1 MTARRVV
8 VTGCGAVTPLGDLP
22 SSLAALTEGRSAV
35 APPALLDAS
44 PFAARLGAEVSGFD
58 ARAHF
63 RKPKALKLT
72 DRRTRLAVAAAAMA
86 VDDAGLPAEAL
97 EAAGVLLGTAS
108 SDLLAADL
116 ARALAPDPDRRSA
129 VDVPFFAGRVLDG
142 LNPLWLLQVLP
153 NLASAHVAIQLGARG
168 PNSTAMTDAAAGLQ
182 AIGEAAAWIAAD
194 ECDVV
199 VAGGADTAMHP
210 VAWAGYE
217 QAGLFE
223 PDASGRRLAP
233 GEGSA
238 ALVLEERE
246 RSLAR
251 GARPRGE
258 LVGFGTASPAAGE
271 QAASSL
277 ARAVGEALAGRR
289 GDGFPAPLLALD
301 LLRPASERKA
311 LEAALRLAAGAAHDA
326 AVLDLTPSS
335 GHALAA
341 AGPIAAALLL
351 EGLASPGAAI
361 LVASLGLN
369 AQAAA
374 LLLVRAGEEPTITRP
389 DPGPPG
395 PGGRE

>member
-8 VTGCGAVTPLGDLP
+8 VTGCGAVTPLGDLAP
-22 SSLAALTEGRSAV
+22 SLAAIAAGTTALAEPT
-35 APPALLDAS
+35 LLDPA
-44 PFAARLGAEVSGFD
+44 PFASRLGAEVGAFD

-72 DRRTRLAVAAAAMA
+72 DRRTRLAVAACATA
-86 VDDAGLPAEAL
+86 VADAGICGEAL
-97 EAAGVLLGTAS
+97 EGAGVLLGTAS

-116 ARALAPDPDRRSA
+116 ARALAPDPGRRSA
-129 VDVPFFAGRVLDG
+129 TDVPFFAGRVLDG

-182 AIGEAAAWIAAD
+182 AIGEAASWIAGG
-194 ECDVV
+194 ECDAA

-223 PDASGRRLAP
+223 PDASGRRFAP

-238 ALVLEERE
+238 ALVLEARE
-246 RSLAR
+246 RALAR
-251 GARPRGE
+251 GARPKGE
-258 LVGFGTASPAAGE
+258 LLGFGAVGPAGGETAAALG
-271 QAASSL
+271 
-277 ARAVGEALAGRR
+277 RAVGEALAGRELP
-289 GDGFPAPLLALD
+289 GSAAPVLALD
-301 LLRPASERKA
+301 ALRPASERAA
-311 LEAALRLAAGAAHDA
+311 LQAVLRLAAGAAPDA
-326 AVLDLTPSS
+326 EVLDVTASA

-351 EGLASPGAAI
+351 QGLAPPGAAI
-361 LVASLGLN
+361 LVASLGLSG
-369 AQAAA
+369 QAAA

-389 DPGPPG
+389 DPGLPPG
-395 PGGRE
+395 PRRS